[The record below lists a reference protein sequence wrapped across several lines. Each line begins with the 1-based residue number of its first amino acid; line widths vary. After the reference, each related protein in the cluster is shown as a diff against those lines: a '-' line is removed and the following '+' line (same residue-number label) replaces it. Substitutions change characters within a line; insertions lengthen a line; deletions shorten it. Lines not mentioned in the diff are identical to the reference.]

1 MEEQRQEVPWAE
13 GLEAVGRIAAALRHL
28 RIAAEMARVSEEGA
42 RVELGII
49 AKRPDGGGRITATFQ
64 TDGFLADLDAMVARE
79 KCRECYEVDTHA
91 PDCARG
97 KRIAEN
103 LAKRVWAWIAP
114 FVMQS
119 PPTDDVAEVEVFQV
133 YRHGLSQMVNLANLG
148 DKPDWRCNGV
158 DSGEDDR
165 PDPCAV
171 GWVALGPEGPTCAP
185 WGL

>member
-1 MEEQRQEVPWAE
+1 MSETRQEVPWAE
-13 GLEAVGRIAAALRHL
+13 GRRAWVMDVDERLLEGVGERHPNTGEAGWRCGVIWL
-28 RIAAEMARVSEEGA
+28 KHLAFSPARLLPGQC
-42 RVELGII
+42 
-49 AKRPDGGGRITATFQ
+49 PDCF
-64 TDGFLADLDAMVARE
+64 
-79 KCRECYEVDTHA
+79 EVGTHA

>member
-79 KCRECYEVDTHA
+79 KCRECFKVGAHA

-103 LAKRVWAWIAP
+103 LARGVWPWLVP
-114 FVMQS
+114 FVMPD
-119 PPTDDVAEVEVFQV
+119 PPPKTDLEVDVFQV
-133 YRHGLSQMVNLANLG
+133 YPQGLDAMIDVSNPGHPA
-148 DKPDWRCNGV
+148 DWRVNAS
-158 DSGEDDR
+158 DPDDDL
-165 PDPCAV
+165 PGQFAL
-171 GWVALGPEGPTCAP
+171 GWVALGPEGPTLAP